1 MTPIFA
7 FDVDGVICER
17 GKNIEPEFQRWF
29 INWMQGK
36 NVTIVTG
43 NTREKTIEK
52 IGIEIV
58 KHAELSFFC
67 MGNSIWYKEEE
78 VLINQFSLYEE
89 ELMFINNYINAIDF
103 PDKNGNYMQMRKGTL
118 NLSFTGQNS
127 SEESRKKFIE
137 YDNKTNE
144 RLNFIK
150 KFTKLF
156 PRFEA
161 GIGGDVS
168 VDIFLRSC
176 GKEQI
181 LELLFAEQVNF
192 FGDRVEEWGVDFLLY
207 NMCQALPYTRH
218 AITNSYHQLKEIL
231 LTL

>member
-67 MGNSIWYKEEE
+67 MGNSIWY
-78 VLINQFSLYEE
+78 
-89 ELMFINNYINAIDF
+89 
-103 PDKNGNYMQMRKGTL
+103 
-118 NLSFTGQNS
+118 
-127 SEESRKKFIE
+127 
-137 YDNKTNE
+137 
-144 RLNFIK
+144 
-150 KFTKLF
+150 
-156 PRFEA
+156 
-161 GIGGDVS
+161 
-168 VDIFLRSC
+168 
-176 GKEQI
+176 
-181 LELLFAEQVNF
+181 
-192 FGDRVEEWGVDFLLY
+192 
-207 NMCQALPYTRH
+207 
-218 AITNSYHQLKEIL
+218 
-231 LTL
+231 